1 MSSGDRIE
9 KLERLHA
16 LHQDGALSDDEF
28 AQLKSEL
35 LRPRGGDQ
43 FPPPTRAR
51 ADEDSSDRSL
61 LVHLGERLAFALNEL
76 DEPTAALVA
85 ETVQSGPWT
94 PYVDEPVDRERD
106 DTVWLATRR
115 TSIFVGREYGQWI
128 LGEVGSDE
136 LVDPDREAPRTPGA
150 VERLARELTNA
161 LNAVSSTGPHAADLL
176 FDPRWRHYVVGVT
189 RQLRSAPGD
198 RSVTLAD
205 GIWQITITEQGQGWI
220 CGAATPDIGVEPIS
234 ELWTPTSGEPH
245 GGTNGFA
252 IAALVLGILW
262 MYGVGSLLALVFGY
276 VALRRI
282 RDSRGRQAGRGL
294 AIAGIV
300 LGWIGVAMFAVWM
313 LAVLE

>member
-1 MSSGDRIE
+1 VSSGDRIE

-35 LRPRGGDQ
+35 LQPRAGDQ
-43 FPPPTRAR
+43 FPPPTRAL
-51 ADEDSSDRSL
+51 ADGDSSDRSL

-76 DEPTAALVA
+76 DEPTAALVV

-115 TSIFVGREYGQWI
+115 TSIFVGRVHGQWI

-136 LVDPDREAPRTPGA
+136 LVEPDREAPRTPDV
-150 VERLARELTNA
+150 VERLARELAAA
-161 LNAVSSTGPHAADLL
+161 LNAISSAGPHAADLL

-205 GIWQITITEQGQGWI
+205 GLWQITITEHGQGWI
-220 CGAATPDIGVEPIS
+220 CGAATPDIGVEPIV
-234 ELWTPTSGEPH
+234 ELWSPTSGEPH

-252 IAALVLGILW
+252 ITALVVGILW
-262 MYGVGSLLALVFGY
+262 MYGVGSLLALCFGY
-276 VALRRI
+276 VALRQI
-282 RDSRGRQAGRGL
+282 RDSGGRQAGRGL
-294 AIAGIV
+294 AIAGVI
-300 LGWIGVAMFAVWM
+300 LGWIGVAL
-313 LAVLE
+313 LALTLIAMGR